1 MSELTEFFTPLEA
14 WDELTAVR
22 GEYVRKHWAAYSGLH
37 KELAATAISGSFW
50 KRRSK
55 AKVHV
60 PLAADIA
67 AVSANMLF
75 GNAPRC
81 RIYDDAQKDNQKCRK
96 SSQQERLDRILQE
109 NIFESLIQEAAEA
122 AAACGDVYLKSNW
135 DTDKLDYPSILYVDG
150 RDAVPEYRFGRL
162 VCVHFFTEIKTD
174 RKSGK
179 KWRLYERY
187 EPGMILSAVFVGDA
201 GTLGTESPDAM
212 KAYGIEPEVT
222 VPGGGMM
229 AVHIPN
235 VKPSRIRK
243 REYGRSEFE
252 GMRDLLD
259 ELDETFS
266 SWFRDIR
273 LAKSRLIVPA
283 EYLRKRENQNN
294 MFSDNRYIWEFDE
307 DVETLVAL
315 DIANDK
321 DMKITPSQFEIRAEQ
336 HAKTAD
342 ALIRNIISMCGYSPQ
357 SFGLDIEGQA
367 ASGTALLIREKKSFS
382 NRSKKLNYWSMPLER
397 FLTGVLQLDSEL
409 YHEGDIHSTDRV
421 IVEFPDCMSTDI
433 TTMAGAVKMLHDAQ
447 AVSTYVKV
455 KMAHPEW
462 EEGEVQ
468 EEVNRILQEFGVADP
483 MAIARAGELEDPKL
497 NPKRDQEDQEDL
509 KDRKDGP
516 PEEDG
521 LKPPEGGEA

>member
-1 MSELTEFFTPLEA
+1 MTRLSEFTEFFTPLEA

-22 GEYVRKHWAAYSGLH
+22 GEYVRKYWAAYSGLH
-37 KELAATAISGSFW
+37 KELAATAINGSFW

-67 AVSANMLF
+67 AVSANMMF

-81 RIYDDAQKDNQKCRK
+81 RIYDDQSGAKCEGKSEKQK
-96 SSQQERLDRILQE
+96 RLDAILRE
-109 NIFESLIQEAAEA
+109 SIFESLIQEAAEVS
-122 AAACGDVYLKSNW
+122 AACGDVYLKGNW
-135 DTDKLDYPSILYVDG
+135 DTKKLQYPSIQYVG
-150 RDAVPEYRFGRL
+150 GQNAVPEYRFGRL
-162 VCVHFFTEIKTD
+162 VCVHFFTDIKKD

-179 KWRLYERY
+179 TWRLYERY
-187 EPGMILSAVFVGDA
+187 EPGRIMSMVYVGDA
-201 GTLGTESPDAM
+201 GSLGTENSADM
-212 KAYGIEPEVT
+212 EAYDINPEVT

-235 VKPSRIRK
+235 MKPSRIRK
-243 REYGRSEFE
+243 GEYGRSEFE

-259 ELDETFS
+259 ELDETFT

-283 EYLRKRENQNN
+283 EYLRKRQNQTPDNL
-294 MFSDNRYIWEFDE
+294 FSEGKYTWEFDE

-315 DIANDK
+315 DIANDR
-321 DMKITPSQFEIRAEQ
+321 DMKITPSQFAIRADE
-336 HAKTAD
+336 HAKTAEL
-342 ALIRNIISMCGYSPQ
+342 LIRNIISMCGYSPQ

-382 NRSKKLNYWSMPLER
+382 TRSKKLNYWSMPLER
-397 FLTGVLQLDSEL
+397 FLTSVLQLDGEL
-409 YHEGDIHSTDRV
+409 YHQGGIHNTDRV

-433 TTMAGAVKMLHDAQ
+433 STMANAVKMMHDAQ
-447 AVSTYVKV
+447 AVSTEIKV
-455 KMAHPEW
+455 KMLHPDW

-468 EEVNRILQEFGVADP
+468 EETARILQEFGVGNPTAV
-483 MAIARAGELEDPKL
+483 AELGDFDHGG
-497 NPKRDQEDQEDL
+497 RDD
-509 KDRKDGP
+509 
-516 PEEDG
+516 
-521 LKPPEGGEA
+521 A

>member
-1 MSELTEFFTPLEA
+1 MLPHHEWKVTRLSELTEFFTPMEA

-37 KELAATAISGSFW
+37 KELAATAINGSFW

-67 AVSANMLF
+67 SVSANMLF

-96 SSQQERLDRILQE
+96 SSQQERLDKILRE

-212 KAYGIEPEVT
+212 EAYGIEPEVT

-283 EYLRKRENQNN
+283 EYLRKRQNQNPDA
-294 MFSDNRYIWEFDE
+294 MFSENKYIWEFDE

-342 ALIRNIISMCGYSPQ
+342 SLIRNIISMCGYSPQ

-382 NRSKKLNYWSMPLER
+382 TRSKKLNYWSMPLER
-397 FLTGVLQLDSEL
+397 FLTGVLQLDAEL
-409 YHEGDIHSTDRV
+409 YHQGNIHNTDRV

-455 KMAHPEW
+455 KMTHPDW

-468 EEVNRILQEFGVADP
+468 EEVNRIMQEFGTADP
-483 MAIARAGELEDPKL
+483 AAIAAAGDLHTPPDKEDK
-497 NPKRDQEDQEDL
+497 
-509 KDRKDGP
+509 
-516 PEEDG
+516 
-521 LKPPEGGEA
+521 EGDA